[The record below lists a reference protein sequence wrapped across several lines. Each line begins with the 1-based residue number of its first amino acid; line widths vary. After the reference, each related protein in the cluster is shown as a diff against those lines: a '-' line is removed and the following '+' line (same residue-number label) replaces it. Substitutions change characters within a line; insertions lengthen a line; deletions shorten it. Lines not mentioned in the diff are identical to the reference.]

1 MTSSPPDTSPAE
13 ASERLSTGIAGVN
26 RVLNGGLLPG
36 RSTLVRGPPGAGK
49 TLFGIH
55 FLTAGVENGDSCL
68 FINLGEPEE
77 YLRDDVA
84 SFGFDLDSVEFLD
97 LSPSEEQFADEATY
111 DVFSAAEVEGPSL
124 ATEITDTIE
133 EAEPDRVVID
143 PSTQL
148 RYIATDAHQF
158 RRQML
163 ALLRLLRAQGA
174 TTVFTSQQTES
185 VPDDDLQFLS
195 DAVIHLDYS
204 GDRTLQVSKFR
215 GSDFQ
220 GGEHSLRITDDG
232 LACAPQLVPEH
243 HDREFSAETMSSGVP
258 ELDELLHGGIE
269 RGTVTFLSGPTG
281 VGKTTTG
288 LQFMKEAAGRGE
300 HSVLYSFEEGTE
312 TLLHRAKAVNIPVD
326 DMLERGTLHIDEI
339 QPFDLTANEFG
350 QRVRRDIEN
359 EGAEI
364 VMIDGIGGYRKSL
377 RGVSEDSIDE
387 MAALGRY
394 LRNMGVTT
402 ILVNEVHQITGE
414 FQVTEAGISY
424 LADNI
429 VFLRHI
435 EQRGELQKVIG
446 VLKKRTSDYEKH
458 LRQLKITE
466 HGLKV
471 GDPLGGL
478 RGILTGTPE
487 FVGADS
493 SSTAGPG
500 QGPTRTMGD

>member
-1 MTSSPPDTSPAE
+1 MANSPPDTSA
-13 ASERLSTGIAGVN
+13 ATVSERLSTGIAGVN
-26 RVLNGGLLPG
+26 RVLKGGLLPG

-55 FLTAGVENGDSCL
+55 FLTAGVENGDNCL

-77 YLRDDVA
+77 YLRNDVA

-97 LSPSEEQFADEATY
+97 LSPSEEEFADEATY

-124 ATEITDTIE
+124 ATEITDKIE
-133 EAEPDRVVID
+133 KVEPDRVVID

-158 RRQML
+158 RKQMQ
-163 ALLRLLRAQGA
+163 ALLRLLREQGA

-185 VPDDDLQFLS
+185 APDDDLQFLS
-195 DAVIHLDYS
+195 DAVIHLDHGS
-204 GDRTLQVSKFR
+204 DRTLHVSKFR

-243 HDREFSAETMSSGVP
+243 HTREFSAETLSSGVP
-258 ELDELLHGGIE
+258 ELDELLNGGVE

-300 HSVLYSFEEGTE
+300 HSVLYSFEEATE
-312 TLLHRAKAVNIPVD
+312 TLLHRAEAVNIPVE
-326 DMLERGTLHIDEI
+326 DMLERGTLQIEEI

-350 QRVRRDIEN
+350 QRVRNAVED

-364 VMIDGIGGYRKSL
+364 VMIDGIGGYRKSV
-377 RGVSEDSIDE
+377 RGVSEDGIDE
-387 MAALGRY
+387 IAALGRY
-394 LRNMGVTT
+394 LKNMGVTT
-402 ILVNEVHQITGE
+402 ILVNEVHQITGA
-414 FQVTEAGISY
+414 FQATETGTSY

-435 EQRGELQKVIG
+435 EHRGELRKVIG

-458 LRQLKITE
+458 LRRLEITE

-471 GDPLGGL
+471 GDPLDGL

-487 FVGADS
+487 FVGADGPP
-493 SSTAGPG
+493 TPGPG
-500 QGPTRTMGD
+500 QDPVGTTNE